1 MNLVTRCCIF
11 ATKKTPME
19 KIIKYSFLF
28 VFISI
33 FLNGCGILK
42 GKDKEEGTI
51 IKKRKNQT
59 VNIKE
64 RMMERDDPG
73 IFGLGT
79 KPSGGTTY
87 EFATSNVLW
96 RASLQSLQD
105 IPIAS
110 ANYSGGILIS
120 DWVDSNET
128 GTSYKIQV
136 NFKSNELAVT
146 SLDVKTFL
154 KKCTANYSSCKLS
167 NGSAKTNSEIKNK
180 ILNIARSLK
189 IEDDKK
195 KKSKNKK

>member
-11 ATKKTPME
+11 ATKNTSMK
-19 KIIKYSFLF
+19 KLIKYSFLL

-33 FLNGCGILK
+33 FLNGCTILK

-59 VNIKE
+59 VNIKD

-105 IPIAS
+105 VPIAS

>member
-11 ATKKTPME
+11 ATKNTSMK
-19 KIIKYSFLF
+19 KLIKYSFLL

-33 FLNGCGILK
+33 FLNGCTILK

-64 RMMERDDPG
+64 RMIERDDPG

-79 KPSGGTTY
+79 KALGGTTY

-105 IPIAS
+105 VPIAS

>member
-1 MNLVTRCCIF
+1 M
-11 ATKKTPME
+11 KKT
-19 KIIKYSFLF
+19 IN
-28 VFISI
+28 I
-33 FLNGCGILK
+33 FLILVLALFSNACTK
-42 GKDKEEGTI
+42 NKDSADGTI
-51 IKKRKNQT
+51 IKKK
-59 VNIKE
+59 K
-64 RMMERDDPG
+64 RDPNLKKRADEYKG
-73 IFGLGT
+73 AIIGGKDGVLFG
-79 KPSGGTTY
+79 GGQSTAQ
-87 EFATSNVLW
+87 FAADNMLW

-105 IPIAS
+105 VPIAS

-120 DWVDSNET
+120 DWVDSNGT

-189 IEDDKK
+189 IEDEKK
-195 KKSKNKK
+195 KKNKK